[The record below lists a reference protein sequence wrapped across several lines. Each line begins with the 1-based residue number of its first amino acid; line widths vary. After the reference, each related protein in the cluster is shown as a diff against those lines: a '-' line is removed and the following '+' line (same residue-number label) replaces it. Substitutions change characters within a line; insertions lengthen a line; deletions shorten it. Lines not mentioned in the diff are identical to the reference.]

1 MAWVEPKTD
10 WSSGDNVTADDMNR
24 ICGNLNYLLDEERL
38 TKVYTYKDYVFLTEW
53 QAIASALGDVQ
64 TFLGMEADTPDN
76 QTTAYNFNL
85 VESYCEQYKPL
96 VDAIRAQRSANKY
109 VGEWYADTEIY
120 SGGYA

>member
-1 MAWVEPKTD
+1 MAWITPKTD

-64 TFLGMEADTPDN
+64 SFLGMETDTPDN

-96 VDAIRAQRSANKY
+96 VDKIRAQRSANKY
-109 VGEWYADTEIY
+109 AGEWYADTEIY

>member
-1 MAWVEPKTD
+1 MAWITPKTD

-96 VDAIRAQRSANKY
+96 VDKIRAQRSANKY

>member
-1 MAWVEPKTD
+1 MAWITPKTD

-64 TFLGMEADTPDN
+64 AFLDMETDTPDN

-96 VDAIRAQRSANKY
+96 VDKIRAQRNANKY
-109 VGEWYADTEIY
+109 AGEWYADTEIY